1 MSVTAAS
8 GLHRRRSVV
17 VSTIGITQTLAWGST
32 YYLTAVFADPIS
44 AELHLPRVWFF
55 GIFSGALLLSGLL
68 GPLAGRTIDRYG
80 GRDVLAATSLVFA
93 TGLAL
98 LSIASNATGL
108 AVAWVIL
115 GVGMGFGLYEAAFA
129 TVAGLY
135 GRHARNAITGIT
147 LFAGFASTVGWPA
160 SALFIDHFGWR
171 GACLAWAAL
180 HLLIGLPLNRLL
192 VPKAQLH
199 PPEKAPEHAAASGV
213 PWTMIVL
220 AGVFGATW
228 FVSTAFAAH
237 LPRLLEAMGA
247 TPALAITAGSFIGPA
262 QVAARLFEFS
272 LLRRMSPLISARLAT
287 GLHPI
292 GATLLA
298 IFGPVA
304 AIPFVLLHGG
314 GNGMLTIA
322 RGTLPLALFG
332 PAGYG
337 LRTGLL
343 AAPARI
349 LQGGA
354 PLLFGIVLDRGGPLA
369 ALLLSG
375 TLTSASFL
383 ALFALSAKAPFY
395 RGVPKSG

>member
-1 MSVTAAS
+1 
-8 GLHRRRSVV
+8 
-17 VSTIGITQTLAWGST
+17 
-32 YYLTAVFADPIS
+32 
-44 AELHLPRVWFF
+44 
-55 GIFSGALLLSGLL
+55 
-68 GPLAGRTIDRYG
+68 
-80 GRDVLAATSLVFA
+80 
-93 TGLAL
+93 
-98 LSIASNATGL
+98 
-108 AVAWVIL
+108 
-115 GVGMGFGLYEAAFA
+115 
-129 TVAGLY
+129 
-135 GRHARNAITGIT
+135 
-147 LFAGFASTVGWPA
+147 
-160 SALFIDHFGWR
+160 
-171 GACLAWAAL
+171 
-180 HLLIGLPLNRLL
+180 LL
-192 VPKAQLH
+192 VPKVQLH
-199 PPEKAPEHAAASGV
+199 ASEKAPEHTAASGV
-213 PWTMIVL
+213 PWKMIVL

-272 LLRRMSPLISARLAT
+272 FLRHMSPMIAARLAT

-292 GATLLA
+292 GAALLA
-298 IFGPVA
+298 IFGSVA

-383 ALFALSAKAPFY
+383 ALFALNAAGPAY
-395 RGVPKSG
+395 RAAPKSG